1 MFNHIFKRS
10 SDNKEKLILIGKTSS
25 PLREPNTTSTFYF
38 WIRPGIKVNPFDFVI
53 VEQADGSFSV
63 GLIDE
68 IFVYTDSESHLT
80 NFIGNELGRPDVEP
94 YVERVSA
101 MVARAQI
108 LRNIR
113 DDYREE
119 IYMPVPSEKKVYLA
133 NDEAIKKALGYDR
146 ILGTPIPAGF
156 ITQSSGTLIPVFLDS
171 HYVIGPEGAHANATG
186 ISGLATKTSYL
197 MFLIYSLYNALE
209 KKICVII
216 FNVKHSDLLHI
227 HEEPDDLNEKDK
239 IMYNRLN
246 LKPKPFENVTYFLP
260 RGKSGEPDS
269 DNPPNKNITKLYAY
283 TLEDVYEELDLLF
296 SDVHD
301 PYHTIDAF
309 ITYVQRYWQ
318 NNGVAFEYE
327 ERGQKKKYIAKTW
340 TELIDAPEQVVSQAV
355 YGSKTHATPPRIKR
369 ELRRL
374 TNYSIFVSK
383 RGSNEVYLGEAI
395 KQSIKPGKI
404 NVIDIYRVPSR
415 NWPFI
420 IGDVMRNIEQMYRE
434 KDLTEIPP
442 LIIFI
447 DELNTFAPASETVNP
462 VTELII
468 EIARKGRA
476 RKTALFG
483 AQQFKSEVHKQIWGN
498 CTLNIIGRT
507 GSAELRTAPYG
518 ELDENTKNSILNLAQ
533 GEMVLSF
540 RVWRYPIKVTFPKPP
555 YKRLKT

>member
-1 MFNHIFKRS
+1 
-10 SDNKEKLILIGKTSS
+10 LINNSFENVKNQELVLIGKTSS
-25 PLREPNTTSTFYF
+25 SLREPNTTSTFYF
-38 WIRPGIKVNPFDFVI
+38 WVRPGVKINPFDFVF
-53 VEQADGSFSV
+53 VEQIDGSYSI
-63 GLIDE
+63 GLINE

-80 NFIGNELGRPDVEP
+80 NFIGNELGQPEVEP
-94 YVERVSA
+94 YVERVSVT
-101 MVARAQI
+101 VARAQV

-113 DDYREE
+113 NDGKEE
-119 IYMPVPSEKKVYLA
+119 IYMPIPSEKKVYLA
-133 NDEAIKKALGYDR
+133 NNEAIKKALGYDR

-156 ITQSSGTLIPVFLDS
+156 IIQSSGAMIPVYLDS
-171 HYVIGPEGAHANATG
+171 HYIIGPEGAHANATG

-197 MFLIYSLYNALE
+197 MFLIYSIYNSLNGNV
-209 KKICVII
+209 CVII

-227 HEEPDDLNEKDK
+227 HEEPEDLDDKDRA
-239 IMYNRLN
+239 MYAN
-246 LKPKPFENVTYFLP
+246 LGLEAKPFENVTYFLP
-260 RGKSGEPDS
+260 RGKDGKPDS
-269 DNPPNKNITKLYAY
+269 DNPPQGNMTKIYAY
-283 TLEDVYEELDLLF
+283 ALEDVYEDLDLLF

-318 NNGVAFEYE
+318 EGKVIFEYDK
-327 ERGQKKKYIAKTW
+327 QKYEASKW
-340 TELIDAPEQVVSQAV
+340 DDLINIPETAISQAV

-374 TNYSIFVSK
+374 TSYSIFVSRRSSK
-383 RGSNEVYLGEAI
+383 EVYLGEEV
-395 KQSIKPGKI
+395 KQNIKPGKI

-420 IGDVMRNIEQMYRE
+420 IGDVIRNIEQMYRE
-434 KDLTEIPP
+434 RELEEIPP

-447 DELNTFAPASETVNP
+447 DELNTFAPASETLNP

-498 CTLNIIGRT
+498 CTLNILGRT

-555 YKRLKT
+555 YKRPKT